1 MLCYSPP
8 NNSRGNC
15 AWNRC
20 RNQLVKII
28 NFLRYYLTVLV
39 YTKTTIFFLQD
50 ITYRILN
57 YTKDGI
63 PFSQQRRIF
72 RKAFDLWQSAS
83 ALRIREVYRGDADI
97 LISFV
102 RQKHGDP
109 YAFDRRGGTL
119 AHAFYPHN
127 NRGKS
132 QVSFFAY
139 IAAPAKY
146 SPQTLGMRWFSA
158 RNFKGKYTNQ
168 IFSYKLSEKNWNASR
183 NLLRELETKARKRK
197 IWDSSNSPLISILFW
212 ALPKKLS
219 GFEIIWTTDF
229 YRLWIDFLKHPGSNS
244 LKSKHDT

>member
-139 IAAPAKY
+139 IAAPTKY
-146 SPQTLGMRWFSA
+146 SSQTLSMRWFSA

-168 IFSYKLSEKNWNASR
+168 IFFVQTKREKL
-183 NLLRELETKARKRK
+183 KRQQK
-197 IWDSSNSPLISILFW
+197 SVERIGN
-212 ALPKKLS
+212 
-219 GFEIIWTTDF
+219 
-229 YRLWIDFLKHPGSNS
+229 
-244 LKSKHDT
+244 KSKEKEDLGLFQFPFDFHFVLSLTKETIRFWNNLNHRLL